1 MYIFTEYTELEYIC
15 FEYEEKSIKLSLS
28 SGYCGAFCK
37 CTRHLEKGS
46 QEALLFSGKRVM
58 VILKMC

>member
-37 CTRHLEKGS
+37 CTRHLERAHKRPCCF
-46 QEALLFSGKRVM
+46 QERE
-58 VILKMC
+58 